1 MPMTRSALLIFLSPA
16 LPAVACA
23 VAPDDGSIA
32 ESTAVQSTAVTV
44 VPAVKFEA
52 ESLALSGYAVVS
64 CAGGSGGKCVQT
76 TSTGTATATFGGPAG
91 SYDVVVTYFDQPGGS
106 ATFNLVVDGVT
117 KASWT
122 ANQDN
127 GRTSFT
133 AAQVA
138 LNTGSKIKIKGTANG
153 TDLAELDMA
162 EVAQEVQV
170 TPSFAKNL
178 LAAHDDLE
186 DVAAGNGR
194 FIAVGGDGTI
204 RTSTDGVTFT
214 TGLAGPTGPVN
225 IVSVA
230 YKSAFYLL
238 STSLS
243 GANSIYT
250 STDGEAW
257 TLVTANAPSGSK
269 VRVVNGNF
277 FLFGGQVVSTSTDA
291 KTWTSTTLTAAGDLG
306 EGFESNTVAF
316 GNNLYVIDGT
326 VNASNIDDAFDDG
339 WTSTDG
345 KTWTEN
351 STGGAGGTEIAHA
364 DGKFVSI
371 PDFFSFQSFAT
382 SVDGLTWTQSPP
394 GTGTTGFTYMTLL
407 YHDAFR
413 AFTPLGQ
420 IASSKDGVAWSAIAS
435 ATPGVNL
442 QRAVFGSA
450 QYVAVGDGGQILR
463 TTDLASWTMDADYNG
478 FSSVGAAYG
487 LGKFVVGG
495 YDEGNENSTNE
506 IYYSSDNG
514 ATWQRGTLPSG
525 SVVQVVRFLNGAFF
539 AVHNFFTS
547 AGASEYRILRSTDG
561 VTWTSVATSVN
572 PIGDIA
578 FGGGHYVATP
588 ALFSSDGKTWKENGL
603 TSANAPFAVV
613 YAQGRFF
620 GVSGS
625 TTYTSADGSSWTAV
639 GTAPNLS
646 NNTLSFGLGQYV
658 LASSGGTTPLGI
670 YTSYDGSVWNLRTT
684 SFALDIEFV
693 NGRFL
698 ATPGDNTAI
707 TSENGITWKTCP
719 TDTINNNQ
727 PVAFGN
733 GTYLLGAESS
743 TFSTAH

>member
-1 MPMTRSALLIFLSPA
+1 MPMTRSALVISSGSA
-16 LPAVACA
+16 LLAAACA
-23 VAPDDGSIA
+23 VAPEDGSMA
-32 ESTAVQSTAVTV
+32 ESATVQSAAVTV

-52 ESLALSGYAVVS
+52 EALALSGYAVVS

-76 TSTGTATATFGGPAG
+76 NATGTATATFGGPSG

-106 ATFNLVVDGVT
+106 AAFRLIVDGVT

-133 AAQVA
+133 AANVA
-138 LNTGSKIKIKGTANG
+138 LNTGSKIKVKGVANG
-153 TDLAELDMA
+153 TDLAELDMV

-178 LAAHDDLE
+178 LAAHDDLA

-214 TGLAGPTGPVN
+214 TGLAGPKGPVN
-225 IVSVA
+225 IVSIA

-238 STSLS
+238 ATPLT
-243 GANSIYT
+243 GTNSIYT

-257 TLVTANAPSGSK
+257 TLVLANAPAGSK
-269 VRVVNGNF
+269 LRVVNGNF
-277 FLFGGQVVSTSTDA
+277 FLFGGQVISTSADA

-306 EGFESNTVAF
+306 EGFVSNTVAF

-326 VNASNIDDAFDDG
+326 VNANNIDDAFDDG

-364 DGKFVSI
+364 VGKFVSA
-371 PDFFSFQSFAT
+371 PDFFSQQTFAT

-394 GTGTTGFTYMTLL
+394 GTGTSGFTYMTLL

-420 IASSKDGVAWSAIAS
+420 IASSKDGVSWSAIVS

-463 TTDLASWTMDADYNG
+463 TPDLASWTSDSDYNG

-495 YDEGNENSTNE
+495 YDEGNENSANE
-506 IYYSSDNG
+506 IYYSTDNG
-514 ATWQRGTLPSG
+514 ATWQKGTLPAG
-525 SVVQVVRFLNGAFF
+525 SVVQVVRFLNGTFF
-539 AVHNFFTS
+539 AEQEFFTS
-547 AGASEYRILRSTDG
+547 TGASAFRILRSTDG
-561 VTWTSVATSVN
+561 VTWTSVATSAN
-572 PIGDIA
+572 PIGDVA
-578 FGGGHYVATP
+578 FGGGHYVAP
-588 ALFSSDGKTWKENGL
+588 PSLFSSDGKTWKDNGL
-603 TSANAPFAVV
+603 TSASAPFGVV

-620 GVSGS
+620 GVGGS
-625 TTYTSADGSSWTAV
+625 TTYTSSDGSSWTAV
-639 GTAPNLS
+639 GTAPSLA
-646 NNTLSFGLGQYV
+646 NNTLSYGLGQYV
-658 LASSGGTTPLGI
+658 LASSGSTTPVGI
-670 YTSYDGSVWNLRTT
+670 YTSYDGRVWNLRST

-707 TSENGITWKTCP
+707 TSENGITWKVCP

-733 GTYLLGAESS
+733 GTYFLGAESS